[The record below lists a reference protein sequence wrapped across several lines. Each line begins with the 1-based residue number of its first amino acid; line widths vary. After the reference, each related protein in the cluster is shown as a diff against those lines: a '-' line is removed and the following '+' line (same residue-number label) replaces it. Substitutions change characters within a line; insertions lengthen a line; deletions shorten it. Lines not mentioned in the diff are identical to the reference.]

1 MLNIEIKTMVKR
13 FVDEPWNL
21 GNLDVI
27 DELCAPEYTVRYYT
41 EQTKGGREDLKEG
54 IRKARATSPDLHAV
68 VNEII
73 AEGDRVAYHW
83 TMTGTNEQG
92 KFETTVG
99 ITLLRLENGKI
110 VEDRYLSGN
119 IA

>member
-1 MLNIEIKTMVKR
+1 MSVDEIKTMVRR

-21 GNLDVI
+21 GNFDSI
-27 DELCAPEYTVRYYT
+27 DELCAPEYTVRYDT
-41 EQTKGGREDLKEG
+41 EQTKAGREDIKDS
-54 IRKARATSPDLHAV
+54 IRKARANSPDFHAE

-73 AEGDRVAYHW
+73 VEGDRVAYHW

-110 VEDRYLSGN
+110 IEDRFLSGN
-119 IA
+119 IV